1 MHDRIEENL
10 LRFLRSYLGDE
21 TLDYRVRPRR
31 FAQGMF
37 SDVRCFTLNGGPK
50 GWTTPLVLRML
61 PFDADPEQ
69 PSLETAVHNGLAR
82 VGMPAPVVLL
92 SHDGIEVLGR
102 MFMVM
107 EQRPGRP
114 SLKGVRWDV
123 FAESF
128 RSCWSGGLPP
138 WPKLPE
144 TSIRAQQARCSTK
157 PRPSG
162 SSRADSRRAPFAL
175 RGGSSLAFRW
185 ARYDPCPRMAS

>member
-1 MHDRIEENL
+1 MKAVVPDPIEENL

-21 TLDYRVRPRR
+21 ALDYRVRPRR

-37 SDVRCFTLNGGPK
+37 SDVRCFTLNGGPQ

-69 PSLETAVHNGLAR
+69 PLLETAVHNGLAR

-92 SHDGIEVLGR
+92 SHDRIEELGR

-107 EQRPGRP
+107 ELRPGKP

-123 FAESF
+123 FAGE
-128 RSCWSGGLPP
+128 L
-138 WPKLPE
+138 PKLLVRWPAAV
-144 TSIRAQQARCSTK
+144 AQIARELHSC
-157 PRPSG
+157 PA
-162 SSRADSRRAPFAL
+162 SSVLNEAEALGIKQNRLAGERHLLFVEDRFSRFSAAK
-175 RGGSSLAFRW
+175 A
-185 ARYDPCPRMAS
+185 

>member
-1 MHDRIEENL
+1 MKAEVHDPVEENL
-10 LRFLRSYLGDE
+10 LRFIRSYLGDE

-37 SDVRCFTLNGGPK
+37 SDVRSFTLNGGPK

-61 PFDADPEQ
+61 PFDADPQQ

-92 SHDGIEVLGR
+92 SHDRVEVLGR

-107 EQRPGRP
+107 ELRPGRP

-123 FAESF
+123 FARE
-128 RSCWSGGLPP
+128 L
-138 WPKLPE
+138 PKLLVRWPAVV
-144 TSIRAQQARCSTK
+144 AQIARDLHSC
-157 PRPSG
+157 P
-162 SSRADSRRAPFAL
+162 ADSVLDEAEALGIKQSRLAVERHVLFVEDRLRALVGKA
-175 RGGSSLAFRW
+175 
-185 ARYDPCPRMAS
+185 